1 MNFSL
6 NLLGSEVWGEIVSS
20 LANLWERTGLYELTD
35 KFAAGGWQSLV
46 MIAIACLLVYLA
58 VVKKFEPRLLLPMA
72 IGMSIVNI
80 PGAYKIL
87 FGTKGYILS
96 ESFKN
101 VEYARGTFEEIYA
114 VLKVDGFALTIDQ
127 FKDVLANSKE
137 IIGVFTNAQ
146 VVDFAGIEAAFNAG
160 QLDLSK
166 YGLTT
171 LADIQV
177 AYNLVNESTITLG
190 TTVLEISS
198 ETVVRDFGL
207 FYYIYKG
214 VDWVIFP
221 PIIFLGIGAMTDFG
235 PLIANP
241 KSMIIGA
248 AAQLGIF
255 ITFFGALCL
264 FGFTPQESAAIA
276 IIGGADGPTAI
287 YVTKKLAE
295 HLLPAIAIAA
305 YSYMALIPV
314 IQKPIMRAL
323 TTEKERKIKMKQLR
337 KVSKLERIM
346 FPLLVSLVVGLLL
359 PDAMPLLGMLML
371 GNLLKESGVCGRLVD
386 TAQNGLMNT
395 VTIFLGV
402 MVGSK
407 ATGTLFLSLDTL
419 GIICLGLV
427 AFCMG
432 TTGGLLVAKL
442 MCKLT
447 KGQINPLIGSA
458 GVSAV
463 PMAARISQDVGR
475 EYDPSNHLLMH
486 AMGPNVAGVI
496 GSAIAAGVL
505 LALFG

>member
-1 MNFSL
+1 MGESILKSL
-6 NLLGSEVWGEIVSS
+6 N
-20 LANLWERTGLYELTD
+20 NLWKSTGINDLITNFTTY
-35 KFAAGGWQSLV
+35 GWQNLV
-46 MIAIACLLVYLA
+46 MILIACVLFYLA
-58 VVKKFEPRLLLPMA
+58 IVKKFEPLLLLPIA
-72 IGMSIVNI
+72 FGMFIVNI
-80 PGAYKIL
+80 PGVYHVL
-87 FGTKGYILS
+87 FGTKGYIIN
-96 ESFKN
+96 E
-101 VEYARGTFEEIYA
+101 VYTDVATGDVTVGAEVARGTLAELCARYGAEENTLPA
-114 VLKVDGFALTIDQ
+114 LKAAIEGVGPIASNASYTVTIAL
-127 FKDVLANSKE
+127 
-137 IIGVFTNAQ
+137 
-146 VVDFAGIEAAFNAG
+146 
-160 QLDLSK
+160 
-166 YGLTT
+166 
-171 LADIQV
+171 
-177 AYNLVNESTITLG
+177 
-190 TTVLEISS
+190 SS
-198 ETVVRDFGL
+198 ETEQVIRDFGL

-255 ITFFGALCL
+255 ITFFGALCI
-264 FGFTPQESAAIA
+264 FGFSEAEAAAIA

-295 HLLPAIAIAA
+295 HLLPAIAISA
-305 YSYMALIPV
+305 YSYMALIPI

-323 TTEKERKIKMKQLR
+323 TTKEERKIKMKQLR
-337 KVSKLERIM
+337 KVSKFEKIA
-346 FPLLVSLVVGLLL
+346 FPIIVSFIVGMLL

-407 ATGTLFLSLDTL
+407 ATGTLFLSLQTL
-419 GIICLGLV
+419 GIICLGLF

-432 TTGGLLVAKL
+432 TVGGLLVAKL

-447 KGQINPLIGSA
+447 HGQINPLIGSA

-475 EYDPSNHLLMH
+475 ESDPDNHLLMH

>member
-1 MNFSL
+1 MGKSILNSL
-6 NLLGSEVWGEIVSS
+6 E
-20 LANLWERTGLYELTD
+20 NLWESTGIHDLVANFTTY
-35 KFAAGGWQSLV
+35 GWQNLV
-46 MIAIACLLVYLA
+46 MVLIACILFYLA
-58 VVKKFEPRLLLPMA
+58 IVKKFEPLLLLPIA
-72 IGMSIVNI
+72 FGMFIVNI
-80 PGAYKIL
+80 PGVYHVL
-87 FGTKGYILS
+87 FGMKGYVIT
-96 ESFKN
+96 ETATN
-101 VEYARGTFEEIYA
+101 NEVARGTIEE
-114 VLKVDGFALTIDQ
+114 LKALFDADL
-127 FKDVLANSKE
+127 FR
-137 IIGVFTNAQ
+137 
-146 VVDFAGIEAAFNAG
+146 
-160 QLDLSK
+160 DLSDAK
-166 YGLTT
+166 ALEKITELVKDGC
-171 LADIQV
+171 
-177 AYNLVNESTITLG
+177 LVNGRAYTAMT
-190 TTVLEISS
+190 ISS
-198 ETVVRDFGL
+198 EQVIRDFGL

-248 AAQLGIF
+248 AAQIGIF
-255 ITFFGALCL
+255 VTFFVALCL
-264 FGFTPQESAAIA
+264 LGFTEAEAGAIA

-295 HLLPAIAIAA
+295 HLLPAIAISA
-305 YSYMALIPV
+305 YSYMALIPI
-314 IQKPIMRAL
+314 IQKPIMRVL
-323 TTEKERKIKMKQLR
+323 TTKEERKIKMKQLR
-337 KVSKLERIM
+337 KVSKFEKIA
-346 FPLLVSLVVGLLL
+346 FPILVSFIVGILL

-407 ATGTLFLSLDTL
+407 ATGALFLSLQTL
-419 GIICLGLV
+419 GIICLGLI

-432 TTGGLLVAKL
+432 TVGGLLAAKL

-447 KGQINPLIGSA
+447 HGQINPLIGSA

-475 EYDPSNHLLMH
+475 EADPDNHLLMH

>member
-1 MNFSL
+1 MGESILKSL
-6 NLLGSEVWGEIVSS
+6 N
-20 LANLWERTGLYELTD
+20 NLWKSTGINDLITNFTTY
-35 KFAAGGWQSLV
+35 GWQNLV
-46 MIAIACLLVYLA
+46 MILIACVLFYLA
-58 VVKKFEPRLLLPMA
+58 IVKKFEPLLLLPIA
-72 IGMSIVNI
+72 FGMFIVNI
-80 PGAYKIL
+80 PGVYHVL
-87 FGTKGYILS
+87 FGTKGYIIN
-96 ESFKN
+96 E
-101 VEYARGTFEEIYA
+101 VYTDVATGDVTVGAEVARGTLAELCARYGAEENTLSA
-114 VLKVDGFALTIDQ
+114 LKAAIEGVGPIASNASYTVTIAL
-127 FKDVLANSKE
+127 
-137 IIGVFTNAQ
+137 
-146 VVDFAGIEAAFNAG
+146 
-160 QLDLSK
+160 
-166 YGLTT
+166 
-171 LADIQV
+171 
-177 AYNLVNESTITLG
+177 
-190 TTVLEISS
+190 SS
-198 ETVVRDFGL
+198 ETEQVIRDFGL

-255 ITFFGALCL
+255 ITFFGALCI
-264 FGFTPQESAAIA
+264 FGFSEAEAAAIA

-295 HLLPAIAIAA
+295 YLLPAIAISA
-305 YSYMALIPV
+305 YSYMALIPI

-323 TTEKERKIKMKQLR
+323 TTKEERKIKMKQLR
-337 KVSKLERIM
+337 KVSKFEKIA
-346 FPLLVSLVVGLLL
+346 FPIIVSFIVGMLL

-407 ATGTLFLSLDTL
+407 ATGTLFLSLQTL
-419 GIICLGLV
+419 GIICLGLF

-432 TTGGLLVAKL
+432 TVGGLLVAKL

-447 KGQINPLIGSA
+447 HGQINPLIGSA

-475 EYDPSNHLLMH
+475 ESDPDNHLLMH

>member
-1 MNFSL
+1 MGKSILNSL
-6 NLLGSEVWGEIVSS
+6 E
-20 LANLWERTGLYELTD
+20 NLWESTGIHDLVANFTTY
-35 KFAAGGWQSLV
+35 GWQNLV
-46 MIAIACLLVYLA
+46 MVLIACILFYLA
-58 VVKKFEPRLLLPMA
+58 IVKKFEPLLLLPIA
-72 IGMSIVNI
+72 FGMFIVNI
-80 PGAYKIL
+80 PGVYHVL
-87 FGTKGYILS
+87 FGTKGYVIT
-96 ESFKN
+96 ETATN
-101 VEYARGTFEEIYA
+101 NEVARGTIEE
-114 VLKVDGFALTIDQ
+114 LKALFGADL
-127 FKDVLANSKE
+127 FR
-137 IIGVFTNAQ
+137 
-146 VVDFAGIEAAFNAG
+146 
-160 QLDLSK
+160 DLSDAK
-166 YGLTT
+166 ALEKITELIKDGC
-171 LADIQV
+171 QV
-177 AYNLVNESTITLG
+177 SGREYTAMT
-190 TTVLEISS
+190 ISS
-198 ETVVRDFGL
+198 EQVIRDFGL

-248 AAQLGIF
+248 AAQIGIF
-255 ITFFGALCL
+255 VTFFVALCL
-264 FGFTPQESAAIA
+264 LGFTEAEAGAIA

-295 HLLPAIAIAA
+295 HLLPAIAISA
-305 YSYMALIPV
+305 YSYMALIPI

-323 TTEKERKIKMKQLR
+323 TTKEERKIKMKQLR
-337 KVSKLERIM
+337 KVSKFEKIA
-346 FPLLVSLVVGLLL
+346 FPILVSFIVGILL

-407 ATGTLFLSLDTL
+407 ATGALFLSLQTL
-419 GIICLGLV
+419 GIICLGLI

-432 TTGGLLVAKL
+432 TVGGLLAAKL

-447 KGQINPLIGSA
+447 HGQINPLIGSA

-475 EYDPSNHLLMH
+475 EADPDNHLLMH

>member
-1 MNFSL
+1 MFSFL
-6 NLLGSEVWGEIVSS
+6 NSLLSLDIGES
-20 LANLWERTGLYELTD
+20 LKSLWESTGLHELVST
-35 KFAAGGWQSLV
+35 FTAGGWQNLV
-46 MIAIACLLVYLA
+46 MILIACVLFYLA
-58 VVKKFEPRLLLPMA
+58 IVKKFEPLLLLPIA
-72 IGMSIVNI
+72 FGMFIVNI
-80 PGAYKIL
+80 PGVYHIL
-87 FGTKGYILS
+87 FGTKGYTISSVASKVTVATGTSGELS
-96 ESFKN
+96 ALFGTDLNALLKQLKETEAGKN
-101 VEYARGTFEEIYA
+101 YVLSDAISYFLANNSVTIDGVTYAA
-114 VLKVDGFALTIDQ
+114 NALTT
-127 FKDVLANSKE
+127 STE
-137 IIGVFTNAQ
+137 Q
-146 VVDFAGIEAAFNAG
+146 VI
-160 QLDLSK
+160 
-166 YGLTT
+166 
-171 LADIQV
+171 
-177 AYNLVNESTITLG
+177 
-190 TTVLEISS
+190 
-198 ETVVRDFGL
+198 RDFGL

-241 KSMIIGA
+241 KSMLMGA

-255 ITFFGALCL
+255 ITFFGAYLL
-264 FGFTPQESAAIA
+264 FGFTAKESAAIA

-287 YVTKKLAE
+287 YETKKLAE

-314 IQKPIMRAL
+314 IQKPIMRAV
-323 TTEKERKIKMKQLR
+323 TTKKERAIKMQQLR
-337 KVSKLERIM
+337 KVSKLEKVA
-346 FPLLVSLVVGLLL
+346 FPIVVSLVVGVLL

-371 GNLLKESGVCGRLVD
+371 GNLLRESGVCGRLVD
-386 TAQNGLMNT
+386 TASNGLMNT

-407 ATGTLFLSLDTL
+407 ATGSLFLSLGTIE
-419 GIICLGLV
+419 IILLGLF

-432 TTGGLLVAKL
+432 TLGGLLVGKL

-447 KGQINPLIGSA
+447 GGKINPLIGSA

-475 EYDPSNHLLMH
+475 ETDPDNHLLMH

>member
-1 MNFSL
+1 MIFALNSL
-6 NLLGSEVWGEIVSS
+6 NAGVWDTIVSS
-20 LANLWERTGLYELTD
+20 LGNLWKSTGLYDLVNNFTTT
-35 KFAAGGWQSLV
+35 GWQQLV
-46 MIAIACLLVYLA
+46 MIAIACVLVYLA
-58 VVKKFEPRLLLPMA
+58 VVKKFEPLLLLPIA
-72 IGMSIVNI
+72 FGMFIVNI
-80 PGAYKIL
+80 PGAYRIL
-87 FGTKGYILS
+87 FGTKGYIVTDTLS
-96 ESFKN
+96 GQE
-101 VEYARGTFEEIYA
+101 VARGTLAEISTFFGQSSTLTEE
-114 VLKVDGFALTIDQ
+114 ALTEL
-127 FKDVLANSKE
+127 FLKSGA
-137 IIGVFTNAQ
+137 
-146 VVDFAGIEAAFNAG
+146 
-160 QLDLSK
+160 
-166 YGLTT
+166 
-171 LADIQV
+171 
-177 AYNLVNESTITLG
+177 
-190 TTVLEISS
+190 TTVNS
-198 ETVVRDFGL
+198 TVYLAEQLTLSTEQVIKDFGL

-255 ITFFGALCL
+255 ITFFGAHCL
-264 FGFTPQESAAIA
+264 LGFTVQQSGAIG

-295 HLLPAIAIAA
+295 NLLPAIAIAA
-305 YSYMALIPV
+305 YSYMALIPI

-323 TTEKERKIKMKQLR
+323 TTKEERSIKMKQLR
-337 KVSKLERIM
+337 PVSKLEKIV
-346 FPLLVSLVVGLLL
+346 FPLLVSLIVGLLL
-359 PDAMPLLGMLML
+359 PDAMPLLGMLMF
-371 GNLLKESGVCGRLVD
+371 GNLLKESGVCARLVD
-386 TAQNGLMNT
+386 TASNGLMNT
-395 VTIFLGV
+395 ITIFLGV

-407 ATGTLFLSLDTL
+407 ATGELFLSLETL
-419 GIICLGLV
+419 GIIALGLF

-432 TTGGLLVAKL
+432 TVGGLLVAKL

-475 EYDPSNHLLMH
+475 ETDPDNHLLMH

-496 GSAIAAGVL
+496 SSAIAAGVL

>member
-1 MNFSL
+1 MFSFL
-6 NLLGSEVWGEIVSS
+6 NSLLSLDIGES
-20 LANLWERTGLYELTD
+20 LKSLWESTGLHELVST
-35 KFAAGGWQSLV
+35 FTAGGWQNLV
-46 MIAIACLLVYLA
+46 MILIACVLFYLA
-58 VVKKFEPRLLLPMA
+58 IVKKFEPLLLLPIA
-72 IGMSIVNI
+72 FGMFIVNI
-80 PGAYKIL
+80 PGVYHIL
-87 FGTKGYILS
+87 FGTKGYTISSVASKVTVATGTSGELS
-96 ESFKN
+96 ALFGTDFDALLKQLKETEAGKN
-101 VEYARGTFEEIYA
+101 YVLSDAISYFLANNSVTIDSVTYAA
-114 VLKVDGFALTIDQ
+114 NALTT
-127 FKDVLANSKE
+127 STE
-137 IIGVFTNAQ
+137 Q
-146 VVDFAGIEAAFNAG
+146 VI
-160 QLDLSK
+160 
-166 YGLTT
+166 
-171 LADIQV
+171 
-177 AYNLVNESTITLG
+177 
-190 TTVLEISS
+190 
-198 ETVVRDFGL
+198 RDFGL

-241 KSMIIGA
+241 KSMLMGA

-255 ITFFGALCL
+255 ITFFGAYLL
-264 FGFTPQESAAIA
+264 FGFTAKESAAIA

-314 IQKPIMRAL
+314 IQKPIMRAV
-323 TTEKERKIKMKQLR
+323 TTKKERAIKMQQLR
-337 KVSKLERIM
+337 KVSKLEKVA
-346 FPLLVSLVVGLLL
+346 FPIVVSLVVGVLL

-371 GNLLKESGVCGRLVD
+371 GNLLRESGVCGRLVD
-386 TAQNGLMNT
+386 TASNGLMNT

-407 ATGTLFLSLDTL
+407 ATGSLFLSLGTIE
-419 GIICLGLV
+419 IILLGLF

-432 TTGGLLVAKL
+432 TLGGLLVGKL

-447 KGQINPLIGSA
+447 GGKINPLIGSA

-475 EYDPSNHLLMH
+475 ETDPDNHLLMH

>member
-1 MNFSL
+1 MFSFL
-6 NLLGSEVWGEIVSS
+6 NSLLSLDIGES
-20 LANLWERTGLYELTD
+20 LKSLWESTGLHELVST
-35 KFAAGGWQSLV
+35 FTAGGWQNLV
-46 MIAIACLLVYLA
+46 MILIACVLFYLA
-58 VVKKFEPRLLLPMA
+58 IVKKFEPLLLLPIA
-72 IGMSIVNI
+72 FGMFIVNI
-80 PGAYKIL
+80 PGVYHIL
-87 FGTKGYILS
+87 FGTKGYTISSVASKVTVATGTSGELS
-96 ESFKN
+96 ALFGTDLNALLKQLKETEAGKN
-101 VEYARGTFEEIYA
+101 YVLSDAISYFLANNSVTIDGVTYAA
-114 VLKVDGFALTIDQ
+114 NALTT
-127 FKDVLANSKE
+127 STE
-137 IIGVFTNAQ
+137 Q
-146 VVDFAGIEAAFNAG
+146 VI
-160 QLDLSK
+160 
-166 YGLTT
+166 
-171 LADIQV
+171 
-177 AYNLVNESTITLG
+177 
-190 TTVLEISS
+190 
-198 ETVVRDFGL
+198 RDFGL

-241 KSMIIGA
+241 KSMLMGA

-255 ITFFGALCL
+255 ITFFGAYLL
-264 FGFTPQESAAIA
+264 FGFTAKESAAIA

-314 IQKPIMRAL
+314 IQKPIMRAV
-323 TTEKERKIKMKQLR
+323 TTKKERAIKMQQLR
-337 KVSKLERIM
+337 KVSKLEKVA
-346 FPLLVSLVVGLLL
+346 FPIVVSLVVGVLL

-371 GNLLKESGVCGRLVD
+371 GNLLRESGVCGRLVD
-386 TAQNGLMNT
+386 TASNGLMNT

-407 ATGTLFLSLDTL
+407 ATGSLFLSLGTIE
-419 GIICLGLV
+419 IILLGLF

-432 TTGGLLVAKL
+432 TLGGLLVGKL

-447 KGQINPLIGSA
+447 GGKINPLIGSA

-475 EYDPSNHLLMH
+475 ETDPDNHLLMH

>member
-6 NLLGSEVWGEIVSS
+6 NLLGSEVWNEIVSS
-20 LANLWERTGLYELTD
+20 LTNLWRSTGLYDLVAN
-35 KFAAGGWQSLV
+35 FSNGGWQNLV

-58 VVKKFEPRLLLPMA
+58 VVKKFEPLLLLPIA
-72 IGMSIVNI
+72 FGMFIVNI

-87 FGTKGYILS
+87 FGTKGYIVT
-96 ESFKN
+96 EVYEN
-101 VEYARGTFEEIYA
+101 IATGEITTGAEIARGTLGELCAKFSSSEVTLE
-114 VLKVDGFALTIDQ
+114 ALTA
-127 FKDVLANSKE
+127 V
-137 IIGVFTNAQ
+137 
-146 VVDFAGIEAAFNAG
+146 FAGTQVSNGEYIV
-160 QLDLSK
+160 S
-166 YGLTT
+166 LT
-171 LADIQV
+171 
-177 AYNLVNESTITLG
+177 
-190 TTVLEISS
+190 ISS
-198 ETVVRDFGL
+198 ETVIRDFGL

-221 PIIFLGIGAMTDFG
+221 PIIFLGIGVMTDFG

-264 FGFTPQESAAIA
+264 LGFTPKEAAAIG

-314 IQKPIMRAL
+314 IQKPIMRAI
-323 TTEKERKIKMKQLR
+323 TTKEERSIKMKQLR

-346 FPLLVSLVVGLLL
+346 FPLLVSLVVGLIL

-407 ATGTLFLSLDTL
+407 ATGALFLNLSTL

-432 TTGGLLVAKL
+432 TVGGLLVAKL
-442 MCKLT
+442 MCKIT

-475 EYDPSNHLLMH
+475 EADPNNHLLMH

>member
-1 MNFSL
+1 MFGL
-6 NLLGSEVWGEIVSS
+6 NS
-20 LANLWERTGLYELTD
+20 LAVNVGEQIGDSLGNLWKSTGLYELFTNFTD
-35 KFAAGGWQSLV
+35 GGWQNLV
-46 MIAIACLLVYLA
+46 MIAIACVLVYLA
-58 VVKKFEPRLLLPMA
+58 VKKQFEPLLLLPIA
-72 IGMSIVNI
+72 FGMFIVNI
-80 PGAYKIL
+80 PGVYKIL
-87 FGTKGYILS
+87 FGTKGYVISSVATKQPVASL
-96 ESFKN
+96 
-101 VEYARGTFEEIYA
+101 TFDEI
-114 VLKVDGFALTIDQ
+114 
-127 FKDVLANSKE
+127 SSM
-137 IIGVFTNAQ
+137 FTNFDCAN
-146 VVDFAGIEAAFNAG
+146 IIKTLEAANPGKKFGEADAIAYFVANNVLTFDNVPYAAG
-160 QLDLSK
+160 QLVAS
-166 YGLTT
+166 TE
-171 LADIQV
+171 QV
-177 AYNLVNESTITLG
+177 I
-190 TTVLEISS
+190 
-198 ETVVRDFGL
+198 RDQGL

-241 KSMIIGA
+241 KSMLIGA

-255 ITFFGALCL
+255 ITFFGALVL
-264 FGFTPQESAAIA
+264 LKMTPQEAAA
-276 IIGGADGPTAI
+276 VGIIGGADGPTAI
-287 YVTKKLAE
+287 YVTKKTAE
-295 HLLPAIAIAA
+295 HLLPAIAISA
-305 YSYMALIPV
+305 YSYMALIPI

-323 TTEKERKIKMKQLR
+323 TTKEERAIKMKQLR
-337 KVSKLERIM
+337 PVSKLERIM
-346 FPLLVSLVVGLLL
+346 FPLVVSFVVGILL

-371 GNLLKESGVCGRLVD
+371 GNLLRESGVCGRLVD

-395 VTIFLGV
+395 ITIFLGV

-407 ATGTLFLSLDTL
+407 ATGSLFLSLDTL
-419 GIICLGLV
+419 KIIALGLF

-432 TTGGLLVAKL
+432 TVGGLLVAKL

-475 EYDPSNHLLMH
+475 ETDPNNHLLMH

>member
-1 MNFSL
+1 MALLTNLCDGMGESIVTSL
-6 NLLGSEVWGEIVSS
+6 N
-20 LANLWERTGLYELTD
+20 NLWESTGIYDLVANFTTY
-35 KFAAGGWQSLV
+35 GWQNLV
-46 MIAIACLLVYLA
+46 MVLIACILFYLA
-58 VVKKFEPRLLLPMA
+58 IVKKFEPLLLLPIA
-72 IGMSIVNI
+72 FGMFIVNV
-80 PGAYKIL
+80 PGVYHVL
-87 FGTKGYILS
+87 FGTKGYVITENATNIVVAQGTLD
-96 ESFKN
+96 ELRELF
-101 VEYARGTFEEIYA
+101 ARPDATIEQLTELI
-114 VLKVDGFALTIDQ
+114 KDGYE
-127 FKDVLANSKE
+127 V
-137 IIGVFTNAQ
+137 
-146 VVDFAGIEAAFNAG
+146 AGISRTAM
-160 QLDLSK
+160 
-166 YGLTT
+166 T
-171 LADIQV
+171 
-177 AYNLVNESTITLG
+177 
-190 TTVLEISS
+190 ISS
-198 ETVVRDFGL
+198 EQVIRDFGL

-255 ITFFGALCL
+255 ITYFGALCI
-264 FGFTPQESAAIA
+264 FNFSEAEAAAIA

-295 HLLPAIAIAA
+295 HLLPAIAISA
-305 YSYMALIPV
+305 YSYMALIPI

-323 TTEKERKIKMKQLR
+323 TTKEERKIKMKQLR
-337 KVSKLERIM
+337 KVSKFEKIA
-346 FPLLVSLVVGLLL
+346 FPIIVSFIVGLLL

-386 TAQNGLMNT
+386 TAQGGLMNT

-407 ATGTLFLSLDTL
+407 ATGSLFLSVQTL
-419 GIICLGLV
+419 GIICLGLF

-432 TTGGLLVAKL
+432 TVGGLLVAKL

-447 KGQINPLIGSA
+447 HGQINPLIGSA

-475 EYDPSNHLLMH
+475 ESDPDNHLLMH

>member
-1 MNFSL
+1 MTFGFHSL
-6 NLLGSEVWGEIVSS
+6 GAGVWDNVVSS
-20 LANLWERTGLYELTD
+20 LNNLWQSTGLYELFTN
-35 KFAAGGWQSLV
+35 FTSTGWQNLV
-46 MIAIACLLVYLA
+46 MIAISCVLVYLA
-58 VVKKFEPRLLLPMA
+58 VVKKFEPLLLLPIA
-72 IGMSIVNI
+72 FGMFIVNV
-80 PGAYKIL
+80 PGVYRIL
-87 FGTKGYILS
+87 FGTKGYVITEIYIDINNETVKTGS
-96 ESFKN
+96 E
-101 VEYARGTFEEIYA
+101 VARGTIAELCA
-114 VLKVDGFALTIDQ
+114 
-127 FKDVLANSKE
+127 
-137 IIGVFTNAQ
+137 
-146 VVDFAGIEAAFNAG
+146 
-160 QLDLSK
+160 K
-166 YGLTT
+166 YGVLSATKEDLLTALEAFSRT
-171 LADIQV
+171 NGSYTVSLQLSTEQV
-177 AYNLVNESTITLG
+177 I
-190 TTVLEISS
+190 
-198 ETVVRDFGL
+198 RDFGL

-241 KSMIIGA
+241 KSMILGA

-255 ITFFGALCL
+255 ITFFGALCIL
-264 FGFTPQESAAIA
+264 GYSPQKAAAIG

-295 HLLPAIAIAA
+295 DLLPQIAISA
-305 YSYMALIPV
+305 YSYMALIPI

-323 TTEKERKIKMKQLR
+323 TTPKERAIKMKQLR
-337 KVSKLERIM
+337 PVSKLERVM
-346 FPLLVSLVVGLLL
+346 FPLLVSFIVGVLL

-371 GNLLKESGVCGRLVD
+371 GNLLRESGVCGRLVD

-407 ATGTLFLSLDTL
+407 ATGSTFLSLSTL
-419 GIICLGLV
+419 GIIALGLF

-432 TTGGLLVAKL
+432 TIGGLLVAKL
-442 MCKLT
+442 MCKIT

-475 EYDPSNHLLMH
+475 ETDPDNHLLMH

-496 GSAIAAGVL
+496 SSAIAAGVL

>member
-1 MNFSL
+1 MNSFLTLLCDGMGESILKSL
-6 NLLGSEVWGEIVSS
+6 N
-20 LANLWERTGLYELTD
+20 NLWKSTGINDLITNFTTY
-35 KFAAGGWQSLV
+35 GWQNLV
-46 MIAIACLLVYLA
+46 MILIACVLFYLA
-58 VVKKFEPRLLLPMA
+58 IVKKFEPLLLLPIA
-72 IGMSIVNI
+72 FGMFIVNI
-80 PGAYKIL
+80 PGVYHVL
-87 FGTKGYILS
+87 FGTKGYIIN
-96 ESFKN
+96 E
-101 VEYARGTFEEIYA
+101 VYTDVTTGDVTVGAEVARGTLAELCARYGAEENTLSA
-114 VLKVDGFALTIDQ
+114 LKAAIEGVRPIASNASYTVTIAL
-127 FKDVLANSKE
+127 
-137 IIGVFTNAQ
+137 
-146 VVDFAGIEAAFNAG
+146 
-160 QLDLSK
+160 
-166 YGLTT
+166 
-171 LADIQV
+171 
-177 AYNLVNESTITLG
+177 
-190 TTVLEISS
+190 SS
-198 ETVVRDFGL
+198 ETEQVIRDFGL

-255 ITFFGALCL
+255 ITFFGALCI
-264 FGFTPQESAAIA
+264 FGFSEAEAGAIA

-295 HLLPAIAIAA
+295 HLLPAIAISA
-305 YSYMALIPV
+305 YSYMALIPI

-323 TTEKERKIKMKQLR
+323 TTKEERKIKMKQLR
-337 KVSKLERIM
+337 KVSKFEKIA
-346 FPLLVSLVVGLLL
+346 FPIIVSFIVGMLL

-407 ATGTLFLSLDTL
+407 ATGALFLSLQTL
-419 GIICLGLV
+419 GIICLGLF

-432 TTGGLLVAKL
+432 TVGGLLVAKL

-447 KGQINPLIGSA
+447 HGQINPLIGSA

-475 EYDPSNHLLMH
+475 ESDPDNHLLMH

>member
-1 MNFSL
+1 MGESILKSL
-6 NLLGSEVWGEIVSS
+6 N
-20 LANLWERTGLYELTD
+20 NLWKSTGINDLITNFTTY
-35 KFAAGGWQSLV
+35 GWQNLV
-46 MIAIACLLVYLA
+46 MILIACVLFYLA
-58 VVKKFEPRLLLPMA
+58 IVKKFEPLLLLPIA
-72 IGMSIVNI
+72 FGMFIVNI
-80 PGAYKIL
+80 PGVYHVL
-87 FGTKGYILS
+87 FGTKGYIIN
-96 ESFKN
+96 E
-101 VEYARGTFEEIYA
+101 VYTDVATGDVTVGAEVARGTLAELCARYGAEENTLSA
-114 VLKVDGFALTIDQ
+114 LKAAIEGVGPIASNASYTVTIAL
-127 FKDVLANSKE
+127 A
-137 IIGVFTNAQ
+137 
-146 VVDFAGIEAAFNAG
+146 
-160 QLDLSK
+160 
-166 YGLTT
+166 
-171 LADIQV
+171 
-177 AYNLVNESTITLG
+177 
-190 TTVLEISS
+190 S
-198 ETVVRDFGL
+198 ETEQVIRDFGL

-255 ITFFGALCL
+255 ITFFGALCI
-264 FGFTPQESAAIA
+264 FGFSEAEAGAIA

-295 HLLPAIAIAA
+295 HLLPAIAISA
-305 YSYMALIPV
+305 YSYMALIPI

-323 TTEKERKIKMKQLR
+323 TTKEERKIKMKQLR
-337 KVSKLERIM
+337 KVSKFEKIA
-346 FPLLVSLVVGLLL
+346 FPIIVSFIVGMLL

-407 ATGTLFLSLDTL
+407 ATGALFLSLQTL
-419 GIICLGLV
+419 GIICLGLF

-432 TTGGLLVAKL
+432 TVGGLLVAKL

-447 KGQINPLIGSA
+447 HGQINPLIGSA

-475 EYDPSNHLLMH
+475 ESDPDNHLLMH

>member
-1 MNFSL
+1 MFGFN
-6 NLLGSEVWGEIVSS
+6 S
-20 LANLWERTGLYELTD
+20 LAVNVGEQIGKSLGNLWKSTGLYDLVVNFTS
-35 KFAAGGWQSLV
+35 GGWQNLV
-46 MIAIACLLVYLA
+46 MIAIACVLVYLA
-58 VVKKFEPRLLLPMA
+58 VKKGFEPLLLLPIA
-72 IGMSIVNI
+72 FGTFIVNI
-80 PGAYKIL
+80 PGVYRIL
-87 FGTKGYILS
+87 FGTKGYVVTDTLAGEEI
-96 ESFKN
+96 
-101 VEYARGTFEEIYA
+101 ARGTLAEIQKFFGQENLSYE
-114 VLKVDGFALTIDQ
+114 ALTALFETGKIGG
-127 FKDVLANSKE
+127 VETPVMAN
-137 IIGVFTNAQ
+137 
-146 VVDFAGIEAAFNAG
+146 GITYSVG
-160 QLDLSK
+160 QLSLS
-166 YGLTT
+166 TE
-171 LADIQV
+171 QV
-177 AYNLVNESTITLG
+177 I
-190 TTVLEISS
+190 
-198 ETVVRDFGL
+198 RDFGL

-264 FGFTPQESAAIA
+264 LGLTPQEAAA
-276 IIGGADGPTAI
+276 VGIIGGADGPTAI

-295 HLLPAIAIAA
+295 HLLPAIAISA
-305 YSYMALIPV
+305 YSYMALIPI

-337 KVSKLERIM
+337 PVSKLERVM
-346 FPLLVSLVVGLLL
+346 FPLIVSFVVGILL

-371 GNLLKESGVCGRLVD
+371 GNLLRESGVCGRLVD

-407 ATGTLFLSLDTL
+407 ATGSLFLSFSTIK
-419 GIICLGLV
+419 IILLGLF

-432 TTGGLLVAKL
+432 TIGGLLVAKL

-475 EYDPSNHLLMH
+475 EYDPNNHLLMH